1 MRKYIILLFLS
12 WGYLSLINAQNSVE
26 MSLTQCR
33 KMALSN
39 DEVLKKA
46 DNSKR
51 KAELDKNLAL
61 LNFFP
66 KIDGSAGTA
75 YMVED
80 LDVMGNSLV
89 MKGTYMAGLSL
100 AQPLYTGGKI
110 LSGKKIADI
119 GMNSAEE
126 SFRKTRMDVIAEADN
141 AYWMYLSVLEKVRML
156 ETYVSQ
162 MDTLKSQINA
172 NVSVNMATDNDLL
185 RVEAKSSEIR
195 YQLQKAIN
203 GAEICRMAL
212 CNITGLDFGTRIIMT
227 DTSFVI
233 DKPEISGYGISLRP
247 ELKLLENQ
255 VLISKEQ
262 VKLAR
267 ADILPTFA
275 LSLGYTYYG
284 NLKIEGMADIGN
296 GNYMPFTQKFD
307 DGFTVAMATLS
318 IPICR
323 WGAGFKKIKKARLD
337 VDNAILELEKN
348 SKLMNIEVATSSNNL
363 REGYMLVETAKLGL
377 KQAEENLRVM
387 TYKYSVSLS
396 SLTDLLEAQSLWQQ
410 AESNIIEAKAQ
421 YKIYE
426 TEYLKAVGI
435 LDI

>member
-12 WGYLSLINAQNSVE
+12 LGYLSLMNAQNSVE

-46 DNSKR
+46 DNSLR
-51 KAELDKNLAL
+51 KAELDKKLAL

-119 GMNSAEE
+119 GMNCAEE
-126 SFRKTRMDVIAEADN
+126 FFRKTRMDVIAEADN

-195 YQLQKAIN
+195 YQLQKAMN

-212 CNITGLDFGTRIIMT
+212 CNITGLDFDTRIIMM

-267 ADILPTFA
+267 ADILPTLA

-284 NLKIEGMADIGN
+284 NLKIEGMADLGN

-318 IPICR
+318 IPICS

-348 SKLMNIEVATSSNNL
+348 SKLMNIEVASSSNNL

-387 TYKYSVSLS
+387 KYKYSVSLS

-410 AESNIIEAKAQ
+410 AESNFIEAKAQ

>member
-12 WGYLSLINAQNSVE
+12 LGCLLMNAQNSVE

-46 DNSKR
+46 DNSLR
-51 KAELDKNLAL
+51 KAELDKKLAL

-66 KIDGSAGTA
+66 NIDGSAGTA
-75 YMVED
+75 YMIED

-119 GMNSAEE
+119 GMNCAEE

-141 AYWMYLSVLEKVRML
+141 AYWMYLSVLEKVMML

-212 CNITGLDFGTRIIMT
+212 CNITGLDFDTRIIMT
-227 DTSFVI
+227 DTSFVV

-267 ADILPTFA
+267 ADILPTLA
-275 LSLGYTYYG
+275 LSFGYTYYG
-284 NLKIEGMADIGN
+284 NLKIEGMADLGN

-318 IPICR
+318 IPICS

-348 SKLMNIEVATSSNNL
+348 SKLMNIEVASSSNNL

-387 TYKYSVSLS
+387 KYKYSVSLS

-410 AESNIIEAKAQ
+410 AESNFIEAKAQ